1 MKWFG
6 VLDDFEF
13 FMTLFSIIFLGG
25 LGFIIFYP
33 LVKEEIMDKK
43 QGWANNQGNTVFVSE
58 DKDKLLE
65 INPDS
70 VVFPLSPSS
79 MEQLDAFTRTLEKNG
94 MDVVLLDQKDEKTD
108 GKQ

>member
-13 FMTLFSIIFLGG
+13 FLTLFSIIVLGG
-25 LGFIIFYP
+25 LAFIIFYP
-33 LVKEEIMDKK
+33 LVKEEIMSK
-43 QGWANNQGNTVFVSE
+43 QGWANSQGNTVFVSE

-65 INPDS
+65 VNPDS
-70 VVFPLSPSS
+70 VVFPLSQSS

-94 MDVVLLDQKDEKTD
+94 MDVVLLDQKDVKTD
-108 GKQ
+108 GK